1 MKIDKRIISV
11 LTMMILII
19 LASSSLVN
27 AYSLNVELNADK
39 TLTPGDEINVNIKIK
54 DISASNGIDAFM
66 GTINYDK
73 NVFENLTSSSF
84 IATNGWN
91 PLFNPKTNIFT
102 LLNNTKVTNESDIVV
117 IKFKVKSSSNA
128 ITTDIELNNI
138 SASGGAQMDG
148 GTGDIYISDA
158 KLTLAKS
165 LNTETNT
172 KVSSSISSNNQK
184 SSDVKVTTS
193 SENAAD
199 TSKITENSN
208 NTNTNTNT
216 NANEIYTN
224 ENQNGEN
231 ISLDLYNAL
240 EDNNDVASLEAKK
253 LNTNKNIILLVLGLI
268 IIASGIVFYKLYKLK
283 IANKKKN

>member
-1 MKIDKRIISV
+1 MKRNIKFKIAV
-11 LTMMILII
+11 LLILVI
-19 LASSSLVN
+19 LTSLINNKVN

-39 TLTPGDEINVNIKIK
+39 NLIPGEEINVTIKIK
-54 DISASNGIDAFM
+54 DLSVNNGIDAFM

-158 KLTLAKS
+158 KLTLAKL
-165 LNTETNT
+165 LNAETNT
-172 KVSSSISSNNQK
+172 KVSSSISSNDQK
-184 SSDVKVTTS
+184 SSDVK
-193 SENAAD
+193 ENISPKNATD
-199 TSKITENSN
+199 TSKVIENSN
-208 NTNTNTNT
+208 NINTNV
-216 NANEIYTN
+216 NEIYTN

-240 EDNNDVASLEAKK
+240 EDSNNVLSLETEKV
-253 LNTNKNIILLVLGLI
+253 NTNKNIILLVLGLV
-268 IIASGIVFYKLYKLK
+268 IIASGIFGYKLYKIK